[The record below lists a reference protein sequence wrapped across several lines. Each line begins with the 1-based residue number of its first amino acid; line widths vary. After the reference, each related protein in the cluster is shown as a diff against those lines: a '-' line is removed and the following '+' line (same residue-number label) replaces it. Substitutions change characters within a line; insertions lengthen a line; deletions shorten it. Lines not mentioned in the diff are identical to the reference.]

1 MLQVNIEVSLQE
13 GKIRQLTGKKLA
25 ENRAGLCIKSFS
37 YLENSCCVKEVR
49 VLYMHQ
55 KYLMVFSSNTSL
67 VFIAILKIVAFSIN
81 FTSIVKIIFH
91 NFVACIVIL
100 YLLFVSLMESTI

>member
-37 YLENSCCVKEVR
+37 YLENSCYVK
-49 VLYMHQ
+49 
-55 KYLMVFSSNTSL
+55 
-67 VFIAILKIVAFSIN
+67 
-81 FTSIVKIIFH
+81 
-91 NFVACIVIL
+91 
-100 YLLFVSLMESTI
+100 